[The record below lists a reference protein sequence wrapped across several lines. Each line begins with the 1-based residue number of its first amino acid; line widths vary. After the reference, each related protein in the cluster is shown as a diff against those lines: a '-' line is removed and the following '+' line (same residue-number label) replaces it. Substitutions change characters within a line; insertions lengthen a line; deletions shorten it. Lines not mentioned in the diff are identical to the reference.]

1 MSIRHYR
8 ELNGLLQVDLA
19 KKLEVDQGTVSNW
32 ERGRTKPYKKYIKKM
47 ARMFGC
53 TVDELLKPDNGG

>member
-1 MSIRHYR
+1 MNIRYYR

-32 ERGRTKPYKKYIKKM
+32 ERGVTKPYRKYLKKM
-47 ARMFGC
+47 ARIFGC
-53 TVDELLKPDNGG
+53 TVDDLLKEDK